1 MDMRTT
7 VDLLRHGELVGG
19 LRYRGSIEAEL
30 TDTGR
35 MQMDAVWAQL
45 KGDVQHIVSSPLSRC
60 RLVASEWAAR
70 DGVGCEIID
79 DFREMYY
86 GDWEGLSAEE
96 IEQRYPG
103 QLARWRSNP
112 VGMQI
117 PAAERIEAFAERVIQ
132 AWEALLLNHTGQHV
146 LLVAHSGTL
155 RVILAHVLGAGLP
168 ATRRFSMPYAAWS
181 RVRHIDGGSFLSH
194 HNRPS

>member
-1 MDMRTT
+1 MPTT

-30 TDTGR
+30 TGAGR
-35 MQMDAVWAQL
+35 AQMDTVWAQIRHE
-45 KGDVQHIVSSPLSRC
+45 VEHIVSSPLSRC
-60 RLVASEWAAR
+60 RLAASEWAER
-70 DGVGCEIID
+70 DDVGCEIIE
-79 DFREMYY
+79 DFREMCY
-86 GDWEGLSAEE
+86 GEWEGLSAEE
-96 IEQRYPG
+96 IEHRYPG
-103 QLARWRSNP
+103 QLPRWRDNP
-112 VGMQI
+112 VGMRI
-117 PAAERIEAFAERVIQ
+117 PGAETIEDFAARVTR
-132 AWEALLLNHTGQHV
+132 AWDALLHEQAGRHV

-155 RVILAHVLGAGLP
+155 RVILAHVLGAPLP